1 MNHTRLW
8 AAATIIALVVIISF
22 VLSVPHTRDLAVPQA
37 ERAAATIPSV
47 TVRDSFKKGVHTIS
61 GSIEAP
67 DACTTVSA
75 KASLTSVAPN
85 TESIL
90 VEISTLDE
98 SGICLQLPTRISF
111 QTTVTAPARTPIT
124 VTVDGAV
131 ATTSTP

>member
-67 DACTTVSA
+67 NACMTVSA
-75 KASLTSVAPN
+75 KASLTSAASS
-85 TESIL
+85 TENIL

>member
-37 ERAAATIPSV
+37 ESAAATIPSV

-75 KASLTSVAPN
+75 KASLTSAASN